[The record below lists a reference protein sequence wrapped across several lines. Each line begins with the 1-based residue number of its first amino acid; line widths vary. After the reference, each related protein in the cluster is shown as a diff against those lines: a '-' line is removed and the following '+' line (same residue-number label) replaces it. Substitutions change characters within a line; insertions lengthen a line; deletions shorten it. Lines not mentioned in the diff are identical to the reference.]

1 MFELNSPERPAPGV
15 VPQRAW
21 SFKRQPSALTLS
33 AIWHA
38 AAIGGLAAAPS
49 TWPWWLA
56 GTLIDHAVVTVAG
69 LWPRSSL
76 LGPNWTRLPSPARER
91 RAIALTIDD
100 GPDPQVTPRV
110 LDLLDRYDMRATFFC
125 IGSRAQRHPTL
136 TREIVARGHA
146 VENHTHRHR
155 HTFSVSGPNTL
166 IREVAAGQAALADI
180 TGELPRFFRAP
191 AGLRNVFLESVL
203 QKFDLQ
209 LAAWTRR
216 GFDTK
221 EGDPR
226 VVSARLLNGLAAG
239 DILLLHDGD
248 AAASADGSP
257 VILSVIPELAAAA
270 REQQLRFVTLREAA
284 AMQ

>member
-1 MFELNSPERPAPGV
+1 MVELNSPGHPTRGA
-15 VPQRAW
+15 VPQRPW

-38 AAIGGLAAAPS
+38 AALGGLVMEPS
-49 TWPWWLA
+49 AWAWWLG
-56 GTLIDHAVVTVAG
+56 GTLIDHAVVTAAG

-76 LGPNWTRLPSPARER
+76 LGPNWTRLPAPARER
-91 RAIALTIDD
+91 GAIALTIDD

-110 LDLLDRYDMRATFFC
+110 LDLLERHDMRATFFC
-125 IGSRAQRHPTL
+125 IGERAQRYASI

-155 HTFSVSGPNTL
+155 HTFSVSGPKTL
-166 IREVAAGQAALADI
+166 IREVAAGQAAIADI
-180 TGELPRFFRAP
+180 TGEPPRFFRAP
-191 AGLRNVFLESVL
+191 AGLRNLFLESVL
-203 QKFDLQ
+203 QKFDLK

-226 VVSARLLNGLAAG
+226 VVSARLLRGLAAA
-239 DILLLHDGD
+239 DVLLLHDGD
-248 AAASADGSP
+248 AATSADGSP

-270 REQQLRFVTLREAA
+270 REQQLKFVTLREAA